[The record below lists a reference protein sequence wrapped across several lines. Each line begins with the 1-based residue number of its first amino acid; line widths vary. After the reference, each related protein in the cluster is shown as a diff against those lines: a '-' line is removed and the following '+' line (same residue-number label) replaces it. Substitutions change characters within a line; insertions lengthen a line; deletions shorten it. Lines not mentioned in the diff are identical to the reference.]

1 MALDVGGNI
10 ISSAGIN
17 ANNFS
22 SSIVKDGLILHV
34 DAANKNSYPG
44 SGTYWYDLS
53 DYGMTGTTQSGVS
66 YTSGNTGVMSFDS
79 SANAYVQFL
88 GHPLT
93 NFGTGDFS
101 LEMWIYPTSFSSYTH
116 MFAMPDQGTF
126 ALKANVTD
134 GAIYFYS
141 GGVFGTYG
149 STPGWTLVIN
159 SWNHVVMVRRSSAAY
174 CYLNGQM
181 KGKVNGFTNNFSG
194 YAMNIGAG
202 WPNERPTKQVS
213 QARVYNKGLV
223 SAEVLNNYYSTKS
236 RFGL

>member
-1 MALDVGGNI
+1 MAINVGGNTL
-10 ISSAGIN
+10 SSTGIN
-17 ANNFS
+17 NYNFNNTV
-22 SSIVKDGLILHV
+22 IRNGLILHV
-34 DAANKNSYPG
+34 DAANINSYPG
-44 SGTYWYDLS
+44 SGTSWYDLS
-53 DYGMTGTTQSGVS
+53 GNGMTGTTQSGVS
-66 YTSGNTGVMSFDS
+66 YSSGNTGVMSFDT

-88 GHPLT
+88 GNYLT

-101 LEMWIYPTSFSSYTH
+101 LEMWVYPTSFSSYLH

-126 ALKANVTD
+126 ALKANVSD

-149 STPGWTLVIN
+149 STPGWTLSLN
-159 SWNHVVMVRRSSAAY
+159 AWNHVVMVRRSSVAY

-181 KGKVNGFTNNFSG
+181 KGKVTGFTNNFNG
-194 YAMNIGAG
+194 QAMNIGNG

-213 QARVYNKGLV
+213 QARVYNRGLV
-223 SAEVLNNYYSTKS
+223 SAEVLSNYYSTKG